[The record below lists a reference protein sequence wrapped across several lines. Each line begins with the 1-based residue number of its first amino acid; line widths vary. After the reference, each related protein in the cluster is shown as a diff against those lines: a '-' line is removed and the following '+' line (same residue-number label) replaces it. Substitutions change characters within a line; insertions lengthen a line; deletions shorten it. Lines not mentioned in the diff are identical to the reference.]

1 MNRHSERAFT
11 LVELLVVIAII
22 GVLISLLLPA
32 VQAAREAAR
41 RSSCANNLR
50 QAGIGLLNYESS
62 VKRLPPS
69 IVLNG
74 SVSTVTWDGGWSV
87 LARILPYMEQTNLFA
102 ECDFSTNKEE
112 PANQPAIS
120 LTLPVYLCPS
130 MINTGVSMHD
140 YGQSG
145 VTGYGVC
152 MGDWFIWGGFGG
164 QQNRSAFGPN
174 RSRSLAEF
182 TDGLSQSLA
191 ISEVKSYQPTY
202 ICDNAQLSLVNNANN
217 VPSPSADYLA
227 VAPEYLGGCRLYELG
242 HTEWS
247 DGNCHATG
255 FTTAWPPNAV
265 TLGTPNMSQ
274 DVDVQSANEE
284 QGGPTFGAIT
294 ARSYHPQGLNALM
307 ADGSTRFIADGVN
320 GVIWRALGT
329 VNGGEAT
336 SVDLP

>member
-1 MNRHSERAFT
+1 MSRKGFT

-22 GVLISLLLPA
+22 GILIALLLPA

-41 RSSCANNLR
+41 RSQCSNNMR
-50 QAGIGLLNYESS
+50 QMGIGLMNYESS

-74 SVSTVTWDGGWSV
+74 SGSTVTWNGGWSV
-87 LARILPYMEQTNLFA
+87 LARILPYMEQSNLFA
-102 ECDFSTNKEE
+102 RCDFSVNKEE

-120 LTLPVYLCPS
+120 LNLPVYICPS
-130 MINTGVSMHD
+130 MINTEVSTHD
-140 YGQSG
+140 YGRSG

-164 QQNRSAFGPN
+164 QNNRSAFGPN
-174 RSRSLAEF
+174 RSRGLNEL

-202 ICDNAQLSLVNNANN
+202 ICDNAQLSQVNNPNSI
-217 VPSPSADYLA
+217 PPPSADYLS
-227 VAPEYLGGCRLYELG
+227 VAPEYLGGCRLYALG

-255 FTTAWPPNAV
+255 FTTAWPPNSV
-265 TLGTPNMSQ
+265 TLGTPDLSMDMDLQ
-274 DVDVQSANEE
+274 GANEE
-284 QGGPTFGAIT
+284 QGGPTFGAIS
-294 ARSYHPQGLNALM
+294 ARSYHPQGVNVM
-307 ADGSTRFIADGVN
+307 MVDGSVRFVNNGVN
-320 GVIWRALGT
+320 GIIWRALGT
-329 VNGGEAT
+329 VSGGEAAQL
-336 SVDLP
+336 SDL